1 MPFKPQHRYMWL
13 IINYWYGLLMY
24 WCIDLCHLED
34 RTHCSEQCINPWL
47 YLKSL
52 QRFSKEKSTCWNTDK
67 FECWEYLSFPSTLWA
82 ELKKKKK
89 SSFWIGQFVTF
100 SEIISALCLAI
111 CFKMIEIISFYLLK
125 RVQYCNRNILS
136 CENAKFLSDLQL
148 FKTPCF

>member
-34 RTHCSEQCINPWL
+34 RSHCSEQCINPWL

-52 QRFSKEKSTCWNTDK
+52 QRFFQGEEQMLEHWQVWMLRVSEFS
-67 FECWEYLSFPSTLWA
+67 LHAMSRI
-82 ELKKKKK
+82 KKK

-100 SEIISALCLAI
+100 SKIISALCLAI
-111 CFKMIEIISFYLLK
+111 CFKTIEIISFYLLR
-125 RVQYCNRNILS
+125 RVQYCNGNILS

-148 FKTPCF
+148 FQTPCF